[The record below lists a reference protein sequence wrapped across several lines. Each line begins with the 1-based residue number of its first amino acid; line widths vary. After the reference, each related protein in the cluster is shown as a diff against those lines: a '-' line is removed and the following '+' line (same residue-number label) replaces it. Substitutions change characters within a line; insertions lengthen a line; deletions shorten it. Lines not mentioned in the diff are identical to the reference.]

1 MVWITW
7 RQHRTALVGGL
18 VVTAV
23 LTGLLLWIWQGV
35 AEINA
40 ACAALD
46 CWIGAA
52 GAMGDRASYT
62 YTVLFLGQPVLGGL
76 IAVFWAAPLLAREYE
91 QRTYQLVWSQDVT
104 PMRWLGGKVA
114 VLGAA
119 AVVLSAV
126 LAAASW
132 QLVEAMRTSP
142 GGTFGMNDY
151 RALEYWPPTQ
161 VLYTLFGFALG
172 LAVGMATKRVVLAM
186 GATLVTYA
194 AVRLAI
200 AGTVTHWLAP
210 VHEVVPVTAGVPLP
224 TQAYNSSLV
233 YLDSTG
239 SPVPVPAGCYDAACL
254 AQHGV
259 ATVSGIYQPIGRA
272 VMFQWMEVITYAVLT
287 VVCAGVAWALVRR
300 ATR

>member
-7 RQHRTALVGGL
+7 RQHRTALIGGA

-23 LTGLLLWIWQGV
+23 VTGLLLWIWQAV
-35 AEINA
+35 AEVNA
-40 ACAALD
+40 ACSALD

-62 YTVLFLGQPVLGGL
+62 YTVLYLGQPVLGGL

-91 QRTYQLVWSQDVT
+91 QRTYLLAWSQDVT

-114 VLGAA
+114 LLGGA

-132 QLVEAMRTSP
+132 QLVEAMKSSP

-151 RALEYWPPTQ
+151 RALEFWPPTQ

-172 LAVGMATKRVVLAM
+172 LAVGMATKRIVLAM

-194 AVRLAI
+194 AVRFMI
-200 AGTVTHWLAP
+200 AGTATHWLAP
-210 VHEVVPVTAGVPLP
+210 VRVVVPVTGNLP
-224 TQAYNSSLV
+224 VADPAYNSSVV
-233 YLDSTG
+233 YLDG
-239 SPVPVPAGCYDAACL
+239 AGAPVELPVGCADGPCL

-259 ATVSGIYQPIGRA
+259 ASVSAIYQPLGRS
-272 VMFQWMEVITYAVLT
+272 MTFLWMEVITYAVLT
-287 VVCAGVAWALVRR
+287 AVCAAVAWALVRR